1 MKGGNLNHVW
11 KSDPGSPEEK
21 RNDFETGRRRDRI
34 YHRHISQI
42 ERNLK
47 SPSLSALRKIA
58 ACLECSEVW
67 LIMGGSDNAPLAQA
81 DGEGG
86 SRESFLIRKE
96 NRIPMKI
103 PEIDVSYSIFT
114 PSRLP
119 DGREAKITGLMV
131 RVQPGHWVTERMI
144 SHSTY
149 DESLLL
155 LKGEME
161 LHMDN
166 SVYTIHEGD
175 SFYIPSGSLHNYMNR
190 SKEEAVIVVY
200 FSQLVY

>member
-1 MKGGNLNHVW
+1 MYGNRIREARKKKGMTLKQVA
-11 KSDPGSPEEK
+11 DA
-21 RNDFETGRRRDRI
+21 TG
-34 YHRHISQI
+34 YTLGHISQI

-67 LIMGGSDNAPLAQA
+67 LIMGESEQSLLPQSSGESD
-81 DGEGG
+81 
-86 SRESFLIRKE
+86 SRKSYLIRKE

-103 PEIDVSYSIFT
+103 PEIDISYSIFT
-114 PSRLP
+114 PSHLP
-119 DGREAKITGLMV
+119 DGRAAKITGLMV
-131 RVQPGHWVTERMI
+131 RMQPRHWVTEQMI
-144 SHSTY
+144 SHTTY

-155 LKGEME
+155 LKGELE
-161 LHMDN
+161 LHIDN
-166 SVYTIHEGD
+166 SVYTVHEGD

>member
-1 MKGGNLNHVW
+1 MYGNRIREARKKKGMTLKQVA
-11 KSDPGSPEEK
+11 DA
-21 RNDFETGRRRDRI
+21 TGYTI
-34 YHRHISQI
+34 GHISQI

-67 LIMGGSDNAPLAQA
+67 LIMGESEQSLLPQSSGESD
-81 DGEGG
+81 
-86 SRESFLIRKE
+86 SRKSYLIRKE

-103 PEIDVSYSIFT
+103 PEIDISYSIFT
-114 PSRLP
+114 PSHLP
-119 DGREAKITGLMV
+119 DGRAAKITGLMV
-131 RVQPGHWVTERMI
+131 RMQLRHWVTEQMI
-144 SHSTY
+144 SHTTY

-155 LKGEME
+155 LKGELE

-166 SVYTIHEGD
+166 SVYTVHEGD

>member
-1 MKGGNLNHVW
+1 MYGNRIREARKNKGMPLKQVA
-11 KSDPGSPEEK
+11 DA
-21 RNDFETGRRRDRI
+21 TGYTI
-34 YHRHISQI
+34 GHISQI

-67 LIMGGSDNAPLAQA
+67 LIMGESEQSLLPQSSGESD
-81 DGEGG
+81 
-86 SRESFLIRKE
+86 SRKSYLIRKE

-103 PEIDVSYSIFT
+103 PEIDISYSIFT
-114 PSRLP
+114 PSHLP
-119 DGREAKITGLMV
+119 DGRAAKITGLMV
-131 RVQPGHWVTERMI
+131 RMQPRHWVTEQMI
-144 SHSTY
+144 SHTTY

-155 LKGEME
+155 LKGELE
-161 LHMDN
+161 LHIDN
-166 SVYTIHEGD
+166 SVYTVHEGD

>member
-1 MKGGNLNHVW
+1 MYGNRIREARKKKGMTLKQVA
-11 KSDPGSPEEK
+11 DA
-21 RNDFETGRRRDRI
+21 TGYTI
-34 YHRHISQI
+34 GHISQI

-67 LIMGGSDNAPLAQA
+67 LIMGESEQSLLPQSSGESD
-81 DGEGG
+81 
-86 SRESFLIRKE
+86 SRKSYLIRKE

-103 PEIDVSYSIFT
+103 PEIDISYSIFT
-114 PSRLP
+114 PSHLP
-119 DGREAKITGLMV
+119 DGRAAKITGLMV
-131 RVQPGHWVTERMI
+131 RMQPRHWVTEQMI
-144 SHSTY
+144 SHTTY

-155 LKGEME
+155 LKGELE

-166 SVYTIHEGD
+166 SVYTVREGD

>member
-1 MKGGNLNHVW
+1 MYGNRIQEARKKKGMTLKQVA
-11 KSDPGSPEEK
+11 DA
-21 RNDFETGRRRDRI
+21 TGYTI
-34 YHRHISQI
+34 GHISQI

-67 LIMGGSDNAPLAQA
+67 LIMGESEQSLLPQSSGESD
-81 DGEGG
+81 
-86 SRESFLIRKE
+86 SRKSYLIRKE

-103 PEIDVSYSIFT
+103 PEIDISYSIFT
-114 PSRLP
+114 PSHLP
-119 DGREAKITGLMV
+119 DGRAAKITGLMV
-131 RVQPGHWVTERMI
+131 RMQPRHWVTEQMI
-144 SHSTY
+144 SHTTY

-155 LKGEME
+155 LKGELE

-166 SVYTIHEGD
+166 SVYTVHEGD

>member
-1 MKGGNLNHVW
+1 MYGNRIREARKKKGMTLKQVA
-11 KSDPGSPEEK
+11 DA
-21 RNDFETGRRRDRI
+21 TGYTI
-34 YHRHISQI
+34 GHISQI

-67 LIMGGSDNAPLAQA
+67 LIMGESEQSLLPQSSGESD
-81 DGEGG
+81 
-86 SRESFLIRKE
+86 SRKSYLIRKE

-103 PEIDVSYSIFT
+103 PEIDISYSIFT
-114 PSRLP
+114 PSHLP
-119 DGREAKITGLMV
+119 DGRAAKITGLMV
-131 RVQPGHWVTERMI
+131 RMQPRHWVTEQMI
-144 SHSTY
+144 SHTTY

-155 LKGEME
+155 LKGELE

-166 SVYTIHEGD
+166 SVYMVHEGD